1 MFETCKYEVCY
12 GTCTQNT
19 QRVLDLYR
27 MGAFTCVVATQ
38 DEVTKSWRLFALNK
52 KGIAVFIE
60 KARGGIREW
69 AGLNYVADFCAAMGI
84 RRWEVH
90 MPGVKSQ
97 K

>member
-1 MFETCKYEVCY
+1 MELVRKTRKEF
-12 GTCTQNT
+12 
-19 QRVLDLYR
+19 LDLYR
-27 MGAFTCVVATQ
+27 MGAFTCVVASQ

>member
-19 QRVLDLYR
+19 QRVLGPVSHGSFHLCCGYPGRSDKKL
-27 MGAFTCVVATQ
+27 AA
-38 DEVTKSWRLFALNK
+38 FALNK

>member
-1 MFETCKYEVCY
+1 
-12 GTCTQNT
+12 
-19 QRVLDLYR
+19 
-27 MGAFTCVVATQ
+27 
-38 DEVTKSWRLFALNK
+38 KSWRLFALNK

>member
-19 QRVLDLYR
+19 QRVLGPVSH
-27 MGAFTCVVATQ
+27 GAFTCVVATQ

>member
-1 MFETCKYEVCY
+1 MELVRKTRKEF
-12 GTCTQNT
+12 
-19 QRVLDLYR
+19 LDLYR

-69 AGLNYVADFCAAMGI
+69 AGLNYVADFCAAIGDSSLGSPYARSKVTKI
-84 RRWEVH
+84 GLSRR
-90 MPGVKSQ
+90 K
-97 K
+97 